1 MRRSKP
7 LEQAWQGETLRC
19 SCGAPGKLSAGMHGV
34 PYLRP
39 FPVWKYDEDEGW
51 WPESFGM
58 YWFST
63 AADAEQFIV
72 SYETRCAGF

>member
-1 MRRSKP
+1 MNEIARRF
-7 LEQAWQGETLRC
+7 
-19 SCGAPGKLSAGMHGV
+19 GV
-34 PYLRP
+34 PYLRL
-39 FPVWKYDEDEGW
+39 FPIWKYDEDEGW